1 MLTFGSDISN
11 VRLKE
16 MVLAFIHM
24 TVRCAL

>member
-16 MVLAFIHM
+16 VLLTFIHM
-24 TVRCAL
+24 TVRRAL